1 MAQQPFAGPHTETK
15 LDKLAAYL
23 EAFLKVFKKKAW
35 AHTIYIDAF
44 AGTGVAPIAAK
55 SDPVLPLA

>member
-1 MAQQPFAGPHTETK
+1 MAQQPFAGPDTETK

-44 AGTGVAPIAAK
+44 AGTGAPR
-55 SDPVLPLA
+55 